1 MDRQG
6 IRHIGRWTYVSIV
19 IGAAIGMFAGVT
31 SFNSVPGIFARPL
44 AAEFGWGRMEMSLSF
59 SATLLGMAVGSPL
72 IGMLMDRFGIRRVI
86 TWSGVAFGLAV
97 ICMSKQDGSKV
108 MWIGLSA
115 LIGVVGA
122 GVSVLGYLAVFPQ
135 WFDRR
140 LGLAL
145 ALAMCGLGIGS
156 MVMPTFAQYLMTHY
170 GWRTAYVILGGAS
183 LPLML
188 LACSLLKEHKVDARD
203 RRSTLPMC
211 TEGMTLGRAMKGYR
225 LWAIWLTFMLGS
237 ICTLALVPHL
247 PSMFIDRGIN
257 VEDAARG
264 ASMLGVGLLA
274 GRLLTGVLL
283 DHVHAPLVAVLFFL
297 GGAVGILLFH
307 ISRDYQVLL
316 LAAALIGLTI
326 GAEGDL
332 ISYLVRAYLG
342 MRSFGTLYGIA
353 FSGYC
358 LGSVVGPLGIGAYF
372 DRYGSYDLLLVVLPC
387 VLVGACALILTLGR
401 YPGTSGR
408 IEAVTS

>member
-6 IRHIGRWTYVSIV
+6 NRLMGRWTYASIV

-31 SFNSVPGIFARPL
+31 SFNAVPGIFARPL

-59 SATLLGMAVGSPL
+59 SATLLGMTVGSPL

-86 TWSGVAFGLAV
+86 LWSGIAFGLAV
-97 ICMSKQDGSKV
+97 ICMSRQDGSKV

-115 LIGVVGA
+115 LIGLVGA
-122 GVSVLGYLAVFPQ
+122 AVSVLGYLAVFPQ

-145 ALAMCGLGIGS
+145 ALAMCGLGIGA
-156 MVMPTFAQYLMTHY
+156 MVMPTFTQYVVAHY
-170 GWRTAYVILGGAS
+170 GWRAAYVVLGSAS
-183 LPLML
+183 VPLML
-188 LACSLLKEHKVDARD
+188 LACSLLKENKIPARE
-203 RRSTLPMC
+203 RGTRVSAC
-211 TEGMTLGRAMKGYR
+211 AEGMTLGRAMKSYR

-247 PSMFIDRGIN
+247 PSMFIDRGISAG
-257 VEDAARG
+257 DAARG
-264 ASMLGVGLLA
+264 ASMLGVGLLT
-274 GRLLTGVLL
+274 GRILTGVLL
-283 DHVHAPLVAVLFFL
+283 DHMHAPLVAVLFFL
-297 GGAVGILLFH
+297 GGAAGILLFH
-307 ISRDYQVLL
+307 TARDYQVLL

-353 FSGYC
+353 YSGYC

-372 DRYGSYDLLLVVLPC
+372 DRHGSYDLLLVALPC
-387 VLVGACALILTLGR
+387 VLLGACVLILTLGR
-401 YPGTSGR
+401 YPGSSSR
-408 IEAVTS
+408 LEVVTP